1 MSVELDK
8 KDGEGDNDDEAR
20 WTMTSEVGNP
30 ISDHWH
36 GGGL

>member
-20 WTMTSEVGNP
+20 WTMTSEVG
-30 ISDHWH
+30 SH
-36 GGGL
+36 LQLL